1 LTVSGPGS
9 TWTGIPNGTQPPTI
23 YVGNAGTGSL
33 TVENGGSVLNMSGVW
48 VGREAD
54 GEGTVTVTGANSYL
68 RSGSFNIG
76 GSSQSG
82 FTGTGTLFISD
93 GGAVDSFASFVGR
106 NGTGTASVTG
116 SGSSWDIN
124 GRLVVGER
132 NSGLLTIAD
141 GGVVNATEGALG
153 QSTGGGIGAV
163 HVDGADS

>member
-1 LTVSGPGS
+1 SLTATRSSFVGRSGEGTLVIDGGGSFESYVTWIGFAAGSEGHLTVSGSGS
-9 TWTGIPNGTQPPTI
+9 TWTGTPNGTQPPTI

-48 VGREAD
+48 VGRDAD

-82 FTGTGTLFISD
+82 FTGTGTLFICD

-116 SGSSWDIN
+116 SGS
-124 GRLVVGER
+124 
-132 NSGLLTIAD
+132 
-141 GGVVNATEGALG
+141 
-153 QSTGGGIGAV
+153 
-163 HVDGADS
+163 